1 MEYRT
6 AELRADSESR
16 QLTGLALPWETE
28 TRFGGSLER
37 FTRGSAQPSGDAILN
52 VQHDRTR
59 LLARQPS
66 TLTLESRQDG
76 LYMAADLPET
86 READDAL
93 ALVRSGVLT
102 GLSVEFVASR
112 ERFTGG
118 VRVVERATV
127 MGLAVVPRA
136 AYPSTSI
143 EARGAALAATVGDLL
158 AGPQLARAAES
169 AGISEAELRRAIQGL
184 LQMIPETGTR
194 NRAAAIPWWAL

>member
-6 AELRADSESR
+6 AELRADTEGR

-52 VQHDRTR
+52 VQHDPAR
-59 LLARQPS
+59 LLARQPG
-66 TLTLESRQDG
+66 TLAFESRQNG
-76 LYMAADLPET
+76 LYVTADLPET
-86 READDAL
+86 READDTL

-102 GLSVEFVASR
+102 GLSVEFRATR

-118 VRVVERATV
+118 VRVIDAARIP
-127 MGLAVVPRA
+127 GLAVVPRA

-143 EARGAALAATVGDLL
+143 EARGAALAATVGELL

-169 AGISEAELRRAIQGL
+169 AGISEADLRRAIQGL

-194 NRAAAIPWWAL
+194 SRAAIPWWAL